1 MTDENALY
9 FIKESKAGGVG
20 RMPTIWSYAITLPLL
35 DIGNSFSDNG
45 RELGFDSAHG

>member
-9 FIKESKAGGVG
+9 FINERKAGGG
-20 RMPTIWSYAITLPLL
+20 RMPTIWPYVITLPLL